1 MAFGLMVTKWAILQ
15 KPVSTKLSNLKYF
28 LNTIGRLHN
37 FCIDNWEASV
47 QLRSLY
53 RVQQS
58 KHHPHEPM
66 QLGYVCSDA
75 PTVISREGTSHLREI
90 LANRIVSK
98 LLAHPV
104 TSVMQKALEQRRYS
118 MRHVKIIIIKE

>member
-1 MAFGLMVTKWAILQ
+1 MAFGLMVAKWAILQ
-15 KPVSTKLSNLKYF
+15 KPIGIKLSNLKNL
-28 LNTIGRLHN
+28 LNTICRLHN
-37 FCIDNWEASV
+37 FCIDNREASV

-66 QLGYVCSDA
+66 QLDYVPSDA
-75 PTVISREGTSHLREI
+75 PTIISREGTSHLREI

-98 LLAHPV
+98 LLARPV
-104 TSVMQKALEQRRYS
+104 TSVMQKALEQQRSALYGTC
-118 MRHVKIIIIKE
+118 

>member
-1 MAFGLMVTKWAILQ
+1 MAFELMVTKWAILH
-15 KPVSTKLSNLKYF
+15 KATSTKLSNLKF
-28 LNTIGRLHN
+28 LQDTICGIHN
-37 FCIDNWEASV
+37 FCIDNREASV

-53 RVQQS
+53 RAQQT

-66 QLGYVCSDA
+66 QLGYVPLDA

-98 LLAHPV
+98 SLVHPV
-104 TSVMQKALEQRRYS
+104 TSVMQKALEQQ
-118 MRHVKIIIIKE
+118 